1 MTPQTNKSAHQALP
15 WDSPRICVIGDVMVD
30 AYMWGRVTRMSPEA
44 PVPVVEVD
52 RKEQR
57 VGGAGNVVKNL
68 STLGAIVDLIS
79 VVGND
84 DAGHALS
91 SMLAPYGTAHLIV
104 DASRP
109 TTVKTRVISG
119 GHHVVRVDE
128 EATSPVAANI
138 RDLAAEKLKQ
148 LVDSDMPPEVVLIED
163 YNKGLLT
170 LETIERVLSACDR
183 ANIPVAV
190 DPKLEQF
197 TAYRGVALFK
207 PNLKELNEG
216 LQLATPV
223 HPDHRESME
232 CAVETLMD
240 TLQCERLMVTL
251 GEHGTWLHAPEEQ
264 LNHVHLPA
272 LKRDIVDVSG
282 AGDTVISV
290 AAMLLACG
298 VDSLKIA
305 SIANLAGGWVC
316 ERVGVVPIEREAL
329 ELELAN
335 VQLPEPQSL

>member
-1 MTPQTNKSAHQALP
+1 MTPTTNKSAHQALP

-68 STLGAIVDLIS
+68 SALGAKVDLIS

-91 SMLAPYGTAHLIV
+91 SMLAPFGTAHLIV

-109 TTVKTRVISG
+109 TTVKTRIISG

-128 EATSPVAANI
+128 EATSPVVEAI
-138 RDLAAEKLKQ
+138 RNLAAEKLE
-148 LVDSDMPPEVVLIED
+148 LLIDSDMPPEVVLIED

-170 LETIERVLSACDR
+170 LETIERVLTACDR

-197 TAYRGVALFK
+197 TAYRGVALFSPTSRNSTK
-207 PNLKELNEG
+207 DSNWQHPFI
-216 LQLATPV
+216 
-223 HPDHRESME
+223 PDHRDSME
-232 CAVETLMD
+232 CAIETLMD
-240 TLQCERLMVTL
+240 TLQCEQLMVTL
-251 GEHGTWLHAPEEQ
+251 G
-264 LNHVHLPA
+264 
-272 LKRDIVDVSG
+272 S
-282 AGDTVISV
+282 
-290 AAMLLACG
+290 M
-298 VDSLKIA
+298 
-305 SIANLAGGWVC
+305 
-316 ERVGVVPIEREAL
+316 
-329 ELELAN
+329 ELGFTRPKN
-335 VQLPEPQSL
+335 N